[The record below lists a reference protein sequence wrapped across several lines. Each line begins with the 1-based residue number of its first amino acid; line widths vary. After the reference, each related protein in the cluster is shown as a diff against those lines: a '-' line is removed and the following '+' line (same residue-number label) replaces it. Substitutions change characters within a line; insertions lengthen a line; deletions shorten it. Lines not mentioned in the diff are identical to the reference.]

1 MYQKKIVRNGER
13 NNVNNAKNESEALD
27 CIMKGLK
34 YFLIKHPKKT
44 VIVLLLIAGSML
56 YIVYDHVL
64 PTKVRI
70 EEAKPIGMETSFSF
84 SSQMFADDK
93 PTGLP
98 IFFDSKQ
105 YGYKL
110 FGYDDTNYICKMLAG
125 ENKIIVFHKPSRTVS
140 QIDFYSDLRKGMK
153 K

>member
-1 MYQKKIVRNGER
+1 MHD
-13 NNVNNAKNESEALD
+13 AKNDSEAVEYML
-27 CIMKGLK
+27 KGLK
-34 YFLIKHPKKT
+34 YFLMKRTKT
-44 VIVLLLIAGSML
+44 TAIVLLLLAGSML